1 MLPHSF
7 VNISN
12 GELLVP
18 GYRFPPFRDCSGL
31 VFLTVILETN
41 IWILFIS
48 TITISIITE
57 VSRFDRQF
65 DITAI
70 TSIYII
76 SDSMTMM
83 ITITF
88 DIKTMVLTGI
98 TIFLT
103 TVVTNIMRIKSLKIT
118 FLIWDFFLSSWS
130 TWWNSDSLVSFSMM
144 VVIWLMDLWGATVIL
159 GIMTTWCGWN
169 HSILHMT
176 YSIVSIITS
185 YDLCN
190 PFRFTEW
197 RIVSI
202 FWSIHW
208 LTIIHYLCFLWL
220 TRLNQFISFWVAA
233 AAVRR
238 FGSWSRSCGW
248 SSSWLFS
255 VIFRW

>member
-1 MLPHSF
+1 MSLKILPVELFRFSKIVITIIATITIISSKSNVSMLPHSF

-12 GELLVP
+12 GKLLVP
-18 GYRFPPFRDCSGL
+18 DYRFPPFRDCSGL
-31 VFLTVILETN
+31 VFLTIILETN

-118 FLIWDFFLSSWS
+118 FLIWDFFLSS
-130 TWWNSDSLVSFSMM
+130 
-144 VVIWLMDLWGATVIL
+144 
-159 GIMTTWCGWN
+159 
-169 HSILHMT
+169 
-176 YSIVSIITS
+176 
-185 YDLCN
+185 
-190 PFRFTEW
+190 
-197 RIVSI
+197 
-202 FWSIHW
+202 
-208 LTIIHYLCFLWL
+208 
-220 TRLNQFISFWVAA
+220 
-233 AAVRR
+233 
-238 FGSWSRSCGW
+238 
-248 SSSWLFS
+248 
-255 VIFRW
+255 